1 MATTTF
7 TDNVTVIYASWLN
20 DVNNCVYN
28 GNFPNGIINPTTVN
42 CTNLNATNATITY
55 ATLLFGNFTIT
66 PVGTKLIFSYLGTN
80 IASLDSTGTFIA
92 LNSVKAP
99 TTVAQAGITP

>member
-28 GNFPNGIINPTTVN
+28 GNFPNGTINPTTVN

-55 ATLLFGNFTIT
+55 LTATFGNYSIFTA
-66 PVGTKLIFSYLGTN
+66 GSKLYFSYLGNN
-80 IASLDSTGTFIA
+80 IASLDSTGNFRTLTSNITG
-92 LNSVKAP
+92 
-99 TTVAQAGITP
+99 TTP